1 MKSKLKIKILMLIIF
16 LIFPFFDKAYA
27 TTSGKL
33 SKEEINGI
41 VNILTNILTPEE
53 GLIKNIK
60 YISKEEGVE
69 AEYNNCF
76 NPPEQEVYCVDDII
90 RKTLAEKYL
99 IGALDEFLKGILKA
113 ASYSLKLILSFYD
126 LPELKDILDK
136 LNYLTSTTDILR
148 KLGEKNIK
156 VGYFETSKG
165 VKVTLIFK
173 VKEDYKLFQRGSI
186 VAIFGSEKPISST
199 YYGTIPP
206 FRIVLTGQIELKCIL
221 FCGGKFLSEP
231 EIVAHFGSW
240 GKVIETDEGS
250 MPPKPPSIPKIERLQ
265 ITEIL
270 PSVIETRERTYPV
283 ALTLK
288 GKGFSQV
295 NEITFSWRGPDSGG
309 PKIWKKGD
317 KNWVNSLKI
326 KSDEEMIVNIY
337 VLRNE
342 PPTNE
347 AKEWTWTVTLKND
360 KGETAS
366 KEFKVRQLPIQ
377 YSEPPKLPNTSIESD
392 KKRQQIPSRTETVIV
407 PSEAKKIIKPSQLK
421 FYRRQN
427 AIANYKDCSSYYC
440 TSNYIYGKLFNKG
453 YILTF
458 ICLGKDKETGL
469 RYERVKQNP
478 EVDFIL
484 PTKQGRL
491 QGVLGLL
498 DRDQFVE
505 KGAVGDEAIIGI
517 YGDGR
522 LIKTYSLQVGKP
534 PQIVDLDVSGIE
546 RITIRLENLE
556 KILQIIKEKHCE
568 SLFVTFCL
576 TDINIAFVDS
586 LSEKE

>member
-1 MKSKLKIKILMLIIF
+1 MKSKLKIMILMLITF
-16 LIFPFFDKAYA
+16 LIFPIFDKAYA

-53 GLIKNIK
+53 GLIIIKNIK

-69 AEYNNCF
+69 AKYNDCF
-76 NPPEQEVYCVDDII
+76 NPPEQEVYCVDHII
-90 RKTLAEKYL
+90 RKTFAEKFL
-99 IGALDEFLKGILKA
+99 IGASDEFLKAILKA
-113 ASYSLKLILSFYD
+113 VLYSLKLIPSFYD

-148 KLGEKNIK
+148 KLGENNIK
-156 VGYFETSKG
+156 VGYFEKSEG

-250 MPPKPPSIPKIERLQ
+250 TPPKPPSIPKIERLQ
-265 ITEIL
+265 ITEIS
-270 PSVIETRERTYPV
+270 PSIIETRERTYPV
-283 ALTLK
+283 TLTLK
-288 GKGFSQV
+288 GKGLSQV

-347 AKEWTWTVTLKND
+347 VKEWTWTVTLKND

-366 KEFKVRQLPIQ
+366 KEFKVRQLPIE
-377 YSEPPKLPNTSIESD
+377 YSEPPKFFDYIYGSGT
-392 KKRQQIPSRTETVIV
+392 KRQQIPPKTETGIV
-407 PSEAKKIIKPSQLK
+407 PSKAKDIIKPSQLN

-427 AIANYKDCSSYYC
+427 AYSSGPYLWAQVW
-440 TSNYIYGKLFNKG
+440 GKMYEKG
-453 YILTF
+453 YILEF
-458 ICLGKDKETGL
+458 YLGEGGQA
-469 RYERVKQNP
+469 YKQNP

-484 PTKQGRL
+484 PNKGRL

-498 DRDQFVE
+498 DRTPFVE
-505 KGAVGDEAIIGI
+505 SGVVGSEAVIGI

-546 RITIRLENLE
+546 RITIRLENFKE
-556 KILQIIKEKHCE
+556 VSRILQTLGGYLYVEIG
-568 SLFVTFCL
+568 
-576 TDINIAFVDS
+576 FVDS
-586 LSEKE
+586 LSE